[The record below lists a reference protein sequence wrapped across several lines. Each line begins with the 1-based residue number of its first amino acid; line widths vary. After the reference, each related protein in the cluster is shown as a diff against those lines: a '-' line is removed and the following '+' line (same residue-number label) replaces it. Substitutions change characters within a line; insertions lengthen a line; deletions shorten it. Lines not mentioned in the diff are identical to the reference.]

1 MLTYAHVSSRI
12 LTYPHVSSRILT
24 YPHVS
29 SRMLTSELRS
39 VCLVQAHEGGVC
51 GFSGKPDRGGIV
63 VGTRTNELY
72 ALSGTAQV
80 LVCVCGAW
88 VCGWA

>member
-1 MLTYAHVSSRI
+1 MLTYAHVCSRM
-12 LTYPHVSSRILT
+12 LTYAHLCLRMLT
-24 YPHVS
+24 YAHVC

-80 LVCVCGAW
+80 LLCVCGAW
-88 VCGWA
+88 VCGWG